1 MSNDRLG
8 VRDTMGAEIVR
19 GASAKGAGPVADGL
33 EPKGKFIL
41 EHWRNGKRIGEWHFH
56 NLVTNQGKNQMFNT
70 LFKGA
75 TQIASWYIGLI
86 SSVSYTALAATDD
99 YADIGQTLD
108 QWKEYTG
115 YNDDANS
122 QSSTTRPA
130 WPCGSASAQSVTN
143 SSPAVFDITAA
154 GTVMGAFI
162 CGGGSAQTK
171 GDHTAG
177 GILWAEGLFSS
188 GNSNVNV
195 GDQLKLT
202 YSVSC

>member
-8 VRDTMGAEIVR
+8 VRDTVGAEIVR
-19 GASAKGAGPVADGL
+19 GASPGAGPLADGL

-99 YADIGQTLD
+99 YADIGQTWISGRSIRGTTMTPTAKAPRCAPHGLAG
-108 QWKEYTG
+108 QRRR
-115 YNDDANS
+115 NPSPIPARR
-122 QSSTTRPA
+122 SSTSRRPA
-130 WPCGSASAQSVTN
+130 R
-143 SSPAVFDITAA
+143 
-154 GTVMGAFI
+154 
-162 CGGGSAQTK
+162 
-171 GDHTAG
+171 
-177 GILWAEGLFSS
+177 
-188 GNSNVNV
+188 
-195 GDQLKLT
+195 
-202 YSVSC
+202 

>member
-8 VRDTMGAEIVR
+8 VRDTVGAEIVR
-19 GASAKGAGPVADGL
+19 GACEGAGPLADGM

-41 EHWRNGKRIGEWHFH
+41 EHWRNGKCIGEWHFH

-99 YADIGQTLD
+99 YADIGQTSD
-108 QWKEYTG
+108 HWKEYTG

-130 WPCGSASAQSVTN
+130 WPCGSASAN
-143 SSPAVFDITAA
+143 PSPIPARRVRHHGGRHGDGCLHLRRRLCPDEGRPHGWRHSLVR
-154 GTVMGAFI
+154 GTLLLGQQQRQRRRPVEA
-162 CGGGSAQTK
+162 
-171 GDHTAG
+171 D
-177 GILWAEGLFSS
+177 LFR
-188 GNSNVNV
+188 
-195 GDQLKLT
+195 KLLT
-202 YSVSC
+202 

>member
-1 MSNDRLG
+1 MIVWVFGTRGRGDRAGSLRQG
-8 VRDTMGAEIVR
+8 RWPAGRWTGAERQVHP
-19 GASAKGAGPVADGL
+19 GALA
-33 EPKGKFIL
+33 EW
-41 EHWRNGKRIGEWHFH
+41 ECIGEWHFH

-130 WPCGSASAQSVTN
+130 WPCGSASAIRHQFQPGGLRHYGGRHGDGCLHLRRRLCPNEGRPHGWRHSLVR
-143 SSPAVFDITAA
+143 
-154 GTVMGAFI
+154 GTLLLGQQQRQRRRPVEA
-162 CGGGSAQTK
+162 
-171 GDHTAG
+171 D
-177 GILWAEGLFSS
+177 LFR
-188 GNSNVNV
+188 
-195 GDQLKLT
+195 KLLT
-202 YSVSC
+202 